1 MGLAYFIWQLTPDII
16 SLGALNIRWYSVF
29 FMGAFMVGYYIGIVI
44 YKIENKPQ
52 PQLDI
57 LVLYL
62 FFSMLGGA
70 RLGHCLFYDPV
81 FYFHNPIEILY
92 IWKGG
97 LASHGALIMM
107 PLAIAHFGKSRPTQ
121 SFYWV
126 IDRLVFII
134 AMVAFFIRLGN
145 FFNSEAVGIPSDLP
159 WAVQFIHYDGQPRH
173 PSQLYEAFFY
183 LAVFVV
189 MGLYYIKRNYWLRKG
204 ENLGMFLILI
214 FGFRFFVE
222 YVKEADEFYD
232 FILFSLNKG
241 QVLSIPAVLIGLWL
255 VFRARSQSKTGPSEK
270 ITTSES

>member
-1 MGLAYFIWQLTPDII
+1 MNLAYFVWHLTPAIFSI
-16 SLGALNIRWYSVF
+16 GSLHIRWYSVF

-44 YKIENKPQ
+44 YRIEKKPQ

-62 FFSMLGGA
+62 FFSMIGGA
-70 RLGHCLFYDPV
+70 RLGHCLFYDLD
-81 FYFHNPIEILY
+81 FYIQNPLAFFR
-92 IWKGG
+92 IWEGG

-145 FFNSEAVGIPSDLP
+145 FFNSEAVGTPSDLP

-183 LAVFVV
+183 LTVFIV
-189 MGLYYIKRNYWLRKG
+189 MGYNYIQQNYWLNKG
-204 ENLGMFLILI
+204 ANLGTFLVLV

-222 YVKEADEFYD
+222 FLKEADIWYNFY
-232 FILFSLNKG
+232 FFSLNQG
-241 QVLSIPAVLIGLWL
+241 QVLSVPAVLVGFWLIKRSKKIG
-255 VFRARSQSKTGPSEK
+255 KTGPS
-270 ITTSES
+270 